1 MRVIIHARAAV
12 IEGSLQEDVCLEIKN
27 KVIVSISSDDTDHF
41 DLQIE
46 NCLVP
51 GFIDLHCHGGGGNYF
66 SDLSDSGIA
75 NVIRTHREHGTSIGL
90 ASLVTE
96 PIEVLKQ
103 QIQRLLPFAERGE
116 IAGIHLEGPY
126 LAKSRCGAHD
136 PDLLRLP
143 TIPEIEELLSVGKGQ
158 IKMVTIAP
166 ELSGGIEAINYLS
179 SKNVIAA
186 MGHSAANYAQTLEG
200 LEAGSNLITH
210 FPNAVS
216 KLGDEGETLA
226 KLVMNDQRLAL
237 EIILD
242 GHHVDDESV
251 SRIMTAAKNRIVLV
265 TDAMC
270 AAGGADGHY
279 AIGKLPV
286 TVKDSVA
293 RLDSNGALAGSTLTM
308 DQAFFNAYS
317 RYGFTLPQAVAASST
332 VPSRILG
339 MRDRGEIAVGKRADL
354 TEIDLS
360 NHSAKSLSISIK

>member
-1 MRVIIHARAAV
+1 MIIHARAAV
-12 IEGSLQEDVCLEIKN
+12 IEGSLRENVCLEIKN
-27 KVIVSISSDDTDHF
+27 KVIISISSDDTDHF

-51 GFIDLHCHGGGGNYF
+51 SFIDLHCHGGGGNYF
-66 SDLSDSGIA
+66 SDFSDSGIA
-75 NVIRTHREHGTSIGL
+75 NVIRTHRESGTSIGL

-126 LAKSRCGAHD
+126 IATSRCGAHD
-136 PDLLRLP
+136 PALMRLPLISELEDLLF
-143 TIPEIEELLSVGKGQ
+143 VGQGH
-158 IKMVTIAP
+158 IKMLTIAP
-166 ELSGGIEAINYLS
+166 ELDGAIEAITYLT
-179 SKNVIAA
+179 SKQVIAA
-186 MGHSAANYAQTLEG
+186 MGHSAANYAQALAG

-251 SRIMTAAKNRIVLV
+251 FRIMTAAKNRIVLV

-270 AAGGADGHY
+270 AAGGGDGHY

-308 DQAFFNAYS
+308 EQAFINAFT
-317 RYGFTLPQAVAASST
+317 RYGFTLPQAVAASAT
-332 VPSRILG
+332 LPAKLLG
-339 MRDRGEIAVGKRADL
+339 LTDRGEIAVGKRADL

-360 NHSAKSLSISIK
+360 NHSAKSLSTSMK

>member
-1 MRVIIHARAAV
+1 MIIHASAAV
-12 IEGSLQEDVCLEIKN
+12 IEGSVRENVCLKIENNI
-27 KVIVSISSDDTDHF
+27 ILSISSDDTDHF

-46 NCLVP
+46 NFLVP
-51 GFIDLHCHGGGGNYF
+51 SFIDIHCHGGGGNYF
-66 SDLSDSGIA
+66 SDLSDAEIA
-75 NVIRTHREHGTSIGL
+75 NVIKTHREHGTSIGL

-96 PIEVLKQ
+96 PINTLKQ

-126 LAKSRCGAHD
+126 LAKTRCGAHD

-166 ELSGGIEAINYLS
+166 ELAGALEAINYLS
-179 SKNVIAA
+179 SKDVIAA
-186 MGHSAANYAQTLEG
+186 MGHSAANYAQALEG

-226 KLVMNDQRLAL
+226 KLALSDSRLTL

-251 SRIMTAAKNRIVLV
+251 SRILRTAKNRIVLV

-270 AAGGADGHY
+270 AAGSGDGRY

-286 TVKDSVA
+286 TVSGSVA

-308 DQAFFNAYS
+308 DQAFINAFT
-317 RYGFTLPQAVAASST
+317 RFGFTLPEAVAASAT
-332 VPSRILG
+332 LPAKLLG
-339 MRDRGEIAVGKRADL
+339 LTDRGEIAVGKRADL
-354 TEIDLS
+354 IEFDLT
-360 NHSAKSLSISIK
+360 NHSTNVLSIFTE